1 MTPIAR
7 QPLSLGGRDPLP
19 YLVLP
24 ALMVLALAAMKFSAW
39 LTLTVAGLAVGCML
53 FLAAI
58 GLTLIFGLM
67 DVLNFAHGGFV
78 TLGAFIV
85 AAVFAALPASGG
97 GAAAALGVVA
107 LALAA
112 AAVAGGGL
120 GLVFERL
127 LIRRVAG
134 APLRQILITVGGG
147 IILQQMLIVLF
158 GAEPLALPRPEALRG
173 GFIIAGAA
181 VERYRLMV
189 CLLGLVVY
197 AATHLAL
204 NRTRLGLLIRA
215 AVENREM
222 VEALGFRAERLF
234 RLVFAAGTAL
244 AAIGGVVWALYAG
257 MVTADLGA
265 DIIILIFIVVIIG
278 GLGSVS
284 GCFLASL
291 LLGLANNYVGFLAPK
306 LALGTD
312 IALMLIVLL
321 WRPRGLLPMDG
332 A

>member
-1 MTPIAR
+1 MTAF
-7 QPLSLGGRDPLP
+7 SLKGRDPVP

-24 ALMVLALAAMKFSAW
+24 VLAALALSVMHFSAW
-39 LTLTVAGLAVGCML
+39 LTLTVAGIAMGSML
-53 FLAAI
+53 FLAAV

-78 TLGAFIV
+78 TLGAFV
-85 AAVFAALPASGG
+85 AVAVLAALPMAG
-97 GAAAALGVVA
+97 GALAVFFGIG

-120 GLVFERL
+120 GLVFERVL
-127 LIRRVAG
+127 VRRVAA

-147 IILQQMLIVLF
+147 IILQQMLIAVF
-158 GAEPLALPRPEALRG
+158 GAEPLALPRPEILRG
-173 GFIIAGAA
+173 SVFIAGAA
-181 VERYRLMV
+181 LERYRLAV
-189 CLLGLVVY
+189 ILLGLFVY
-197 AATHLAL
+197 GATHLAL
-204 NRTRLGLLIRA
+204 NHTRLGLLIRA

-222 VEALGFRAERLF
+222 VEALGFRAGRLF

-244 AAIGGVVWALYAG
+244 AAMGGVVFALYTG

-265 DIIILIFIVVIIG
+265 EIVILVFIVVIIG
-278 GLGSVS
+278 GLGSVG

-312 IALMLIVLL
+312 ILLMLVVLL
-321 WRPRGLLPMDG
+321 WRPRGLLPMGG

>member
-1 MTPIAR
+1 MTPISR
-7 QPLSLGGRDPLP
+7 QSRDPLP

-24 ALMVLALAAMKFSAW
+24 ALMALALATMKFSAW

-78 TLGAFIV
+78 TLGAFIAV
-85 AAVFAALPASGG
+85 AVLTALPIAGG
-97 GAAAALGVVA
+97 GVAAALGVVA

-112 AAVAGGGL
+112 AAAAGGGL

-134 APLRQILITVGGG
+134 APLRQILVTVGGG
-147 IILQQMLIVLF
+147 IILQQMMIVLF

-181 VERYRLMV
+181 LERYRLMV
-189 CLLGLVVY
+189 CLLGLLVY

-215 AVENREM
+215 SVENREM

-244 AAIGGVVWALYAG
+244 AALGGVVWALYAG

-284 GCFLASL
+284 GCFLAAL

-312 IALMLIVLL
+312 IALMLAVLL

>member
-1 MTPIAR
+1 MTPISR
-7 QPLSLGGRDPLP
+7 QSRDPLP

-24 ALMVLALAAMKFSAW
+24 ALMALALAAMKFSAW

-78 TLGAFIV
+78 TLGAFIAV
-85 AAVFAALPASGG
+85 AVLTALPIAGG
-97 GAAAALGVVA
+97 GVAAALGVVA

-112 AAVAGGGL
+112 AAGGGL

-134 APLRQILITVGGG
+134 APLRQILVTVGGG
-147 IILQQMLIVLF
+147 IILQQVMIVLF

-181 VERYRLMV
+181 LERYRLMV
-189 CLLGLVVY
+189 CLLGLLVY

-215 AVENREM
+215 SVENREM

-244 AAIGGVVWALYAG
+244 AALGGVVWALYAG

-284 GCFLASL
+284 GCFLAAL

-312 IALMLIVLL
+312 IALMLAVLL

>member
-1 MTPIAR
+1 MTPIALIPR
-7 QPLSLGGRDPLP
+7 ESLP

-24 ALMVLALAAMKFSAW
+24 LLVLVALLGMSFSTW
-39 LTLTVAGLAVGCML
+39 LTLTVAGLAMGCML

-85 AAVFAALPASGG
+85 VAVLGTGSLAGLGI
-97 GAAAALGVVA
+97 AAALGVVA
-107 LALAA
+107 LAIALAA
-112 AAVAGGGL
+112 GAGAGV

-127 LIRRVAG
+127 LIRRIAG

-147 IILQQMLIVLF
+147 IILQQLLIIVF
-158 GAEPLALPRPEALRG
+158 GAEPLPLPRPLALRG
-173 GFIIAGAA
+173 SVIVAGAPL
-181 VERYRLMV
+181 ERYRLMV
-189 CLLGLVVY
+189 CVLGLVIY

-222 VEALGFRAERLF
+222 VEALGFRASTLF

-244 AAIGGVVWALYAG
+244 AAVGGVIFALYAG
-257 MVTADLGA
+257 MVTADLGGE
-265 DIIILIFIVVIIG
+265 IIILVFIVVIIG
-278 GLGSVS
+278 GLGSVN

>member
-1 MTPIAR
+1 MTPIALIPR
-7 QPLSLGGRDPLP
+7 ESLP

-24 ALMVLALAAMKFSAW
+24 LLVLVALLGMSFSTW
-39 LTLTVAGLAVGCML
+39 LTLTVAGLAMGCML

-85 AAVFAALPASGG
+85 VAVLGTGSLAGLGI
-97 GAAAALGVVA
+97 AAALGVVA
-107 LALAA
+107 LAIALAA
-112 AAVAGGGL
+112 GAGAGV

-147 IILQQMLIVLF
+147 IILQQLLIIVF
-158 GAEPLALPRPEALRG
+158 GAEPLPLPRPQALRG
-173 GFIIAGAA
+173 SVIIAGAPL
-181 VERYRLMV
+181 ERYRLMV
-189 CLLGLVVY
+189 CVLGLVIY
-197 AATHLAL
+197 AATQLAL

-222 VEALGFRAERLF
+222 VEALGFRANTLF

-244 AAIGGVVWALYAG
+244 AAVGGVIFALYAG
-257 MVTADLGA
+257 MVTADLGGE
-265 DIIILIFIVVIIG
+265 IIILVFIVVIIG
-278 GLGSVS
+278 GLGSVN

>member
-1 MTPIAR
+1 MTPISR
-7 QPLSLGGRDPLP
+7 QSRDPLP

-24 ALMVLALAAMKFSAW
+24 ALMALALAAMKFSAW

-78 TLGAFIV
+78 TLGAFIAV
-85 AAVFAALPASGG
+85 AVLTALPIAGG
-97 GAAAALGVVA
+97 GVAAALGVVA

-112 AAVAGGGL
+112 AAAGGGL

-134 APLRQILITVGGG
+134 APLRQILVTVGGG
-147 IILQQMLIVLF
+147 IILQQVMIVLF

-181 VERYRLMV
+181 LERYRLMV
-189 CLLGLVVY
+189 CLLGLLVY

-215 AVENREM
+215 SVENREM

-244 AAIGGVVWALYAG
+244 AALGGVVWALYAG

-284 GCFLASL
+284 GCFLAAL

-312 IALMLIVLL
+312 IALMLAVLL

>member
-1 MTPIAR
+1 MTPIALIPR
-7 QPLSLGGRDPLP
+7 RSLP

-24 ALMVLALAAMKFSAW
+24 LLVLVALLGMSFSTW
-39 LTLTVAGLAVGCML
+39 LTLTVAGLAMGCML

-85 AAVFAALPASGG
+85 VAVLGTGSLAGLGIAV
-97 GAAAALGVVA
+97 ALGVVA
-107 LALAA
+107 LAIALAA
-112 AAVAGGGL
+112 GAGAGV

-147 IILQQMLIVLF
+147 IILQQLLIIVF
-158 GAEPLALPRPEALRG
+158 GAEPLPLPRPLALRG
-173 GFIIAGAA
+173 SVIIAGAPL
-181 VERYRLMV
+181 ERYRLMV
-189 CLLGLVVY
+189 CVLGLVIY
-197 AATHLAL
+197 AATQLAL

-222 VEALGFRAERLF
+222 VEALGFRANTLF

-244 AAIGGVVWALYAG
+244 AAVGGVVFALYAG
-257 MVTADLGA
+257 MVTADLGGE
-265 DIIILIFIVVIIG
+265 IIILVFIVVIIG
-278 GLGSVS
+278 GLGSVN